1 MLGKERLWISP
12 VKHPIK
18 SILRG
23 FKRGK
28 RKKWINYPANK
39 KNAYMTFI
47 FNFYDIFLR
56 GVHDA

>member
-23 FKRGK
+23 FKRWK
-28 RKKWINYPANK
+28 RKKWINYPNRQETVC
-39 KNAYMTFI
+39 MLFI
-47 FNFYDIFLR
+47 FSFYDIFLR
-56 GVHDA
+56 GVHNA